1 MKTLECLA
9 KLFIE
14 KVTQYFWLSL
24 FLSILTLLGVAHI
37 NSNFFSYKLFET
49 NVEIA
54 QAIIRFLLAFSF
66 YQILLPFLVF
76 IKNAIGN
83 IIYENEKYEQEQLE
97 IKRNKSCFI
106 EELFSVERSP
116 IYYNNIECHKL
127 RTYLIYL
134 YKGNLK
140 QFAAMDIYKLFEK
153 EADEKQRQRTSENYY
168 YIPVLSEKDCIIV
181 QNLLTKFGLLFFN
194 GKIYTV
200 DDLLFAKLKELD
212 NRGILAVKR

>member
-1 MKTLECLA
+1 MKTLEYLT
-9 KLFIE
+9 KLFLENI
-14 KVTQYFWLSL
+14 TQYFWLSL

-37 NSNFFSYKLFET
+37 NSNLFSYKLFET

-54 QAIIRFLLAFSF
+54 QAIIRFLLVFSF

-106 EELFSVERSP
+106 EELFSVERSS

-140 QFAAMDIYKLFEK
+140 QFAAMDIYKIFEK

-194 GKIYTV
+194 GEIYTV
-200 DDLLFAKLKELD
+200 DDSLFAKLKELD